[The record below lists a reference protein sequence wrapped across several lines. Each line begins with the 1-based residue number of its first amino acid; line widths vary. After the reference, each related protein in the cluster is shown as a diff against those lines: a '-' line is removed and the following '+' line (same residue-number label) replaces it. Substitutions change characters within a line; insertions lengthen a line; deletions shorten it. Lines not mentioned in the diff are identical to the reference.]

1 MTERGDKMKILVI
14 GNMFETASLLVNNFC
29 EKDSEI
35 VANDMTSCISGAAI
49 VVSTIAAFLN
59 LEPFLCSKVKEDDG
73 INEILKKL
81 STVGVNTALV
91 DTGGKEKNIL
101 LTIYNSEL
109 ERKCYSYTPN
119 QVMAQDLLGINF
131 SEFDATF
138 FCCIPFEQVALTFE
152 KNNSIANTKSII
164 LASGLTSPYFEKN
177 KLKINSNYI
186 FMNRG
191 ELFKIFGKTWN
202 GEQSVT
208 YDCCDKVN
216 VGDTVLIVT
225 MGKDGVFIKDHNQK
239 TIVPVDNVSSIVH
252 PGGAGDAFS
261 AGFMKGILCGNSY
274 EECCKVGHECAKKM
288 LFVKNV
294 KDLLDK
300 ME

>member
-1 MTERGDKMKILVI
+1 MRILVI
-14 GNMFETASLLVNNFC
+14 GNMFETASFLVDNFC
-29 EKDSEI
+29 ERDSEV
-35 VANDMTSCISGAAI
+35 VANDMTSCVSGAAI
-49 VVSTIAAFLN
+49 VVSAIAAFLN
-59 LEPFLCSKVKEDDG
+59 LEPFLFSKVKEDDD

-81 STVGVNTALV
+81 SLAGVNTTLV

-101 LTIYNSEL
+101 LTIYNLEL

-119 QVMAQDLLGINF
+119 QVMAQDLLRINF

-138 FCCIPFEQVALTFE
+138 FCCIPFEQVALAFE
-152 KNNSIANTKSII
+152 KNKSITNTKSII

-177 KLKINSNYI
+177 KLKVNANYI

-191 ELFKIFGKTWN
+191 ELFKIFKKTWN

-208 YDCCDKVN
+208 YDCCDKVI

-225 MGKDGVFIKDHNQK
+225 MGKDGVFIKDHNVK
-239 TIVPVDNVSSIVH
+239 TIVPVDNVTNIVH
-252 PGGAGDAFS
+252 PGGAGDAF
-261 AGFMKGILCGNSY
+261 AVGFIKGILCGNDY
-274 EECCKVGHECAKKM
+274 EECCKAGHECAKKM

-294 KDLLDK
+294 KDLLD
-300 ME
+300 EIG

>member
-1 MTERGDKMKILVI
+1 MRILII
-14 GNMFETASLLVNNFC
+14 GNIFETASFLVDNFC
-29 EKDSEI
+29 EKDSEV
-35 VANDMTSCISGAAI
+35 VANDMTFCVSGAAI
-49 VVSTIAAFLN
+49 VVSAIAAFLN
-59 LEPFLCSKVKEDDG
+59 LEPFLCSKTKEDDD

-81 STVGVNTALV
+81 STVGVNTTLV

-101 LTIYNSEL
+101 LTFYNSEL

-119 QVMAQDLLGINF
+119 QVMAHDLLGINF

-152 KNNSIANTKSII
+152 KNKSITNTKSII
-164 LASGLTSPYFEKN
+164 LASGLTSFYFEN
-177 KLKINSNYI
+177 DELKVNSDYI

-191 ELFKIFGKTWN
+191 ELLKIFEKTWN

-225 MGKDGVFIKDHNQK
+225 MGKDGVFIKDHNKK
-239 TIVPVDNVSSIVH
+239 TIVPVDNISNIVH

-261 AGFMKGILCGNSY
+261 VGFIKGILRGNNY

-300 ME
+300 II